1 MSGGAGARGAGGAPP
16 LAPGEL
22 AARLAAF
29 PRAGLGRFPTPL
41 ERWERLGAQL
51 GLGGRLLA
59 KREDLSGLAFG
70 GNKVRQLDLLLGDA
84 LAQGADTIVHGGA
97 LQSNYCRMLA
107 AACARLGLGCQLVL
121 SRAYD
126 QPDDQG
132 NVLLDLLA
140 GATVHTIEQPLGAA
154 HEAIKARLVERV
166 RAQGRRPYLITYPRS
181 ETLGTVAFAEAALET
196 LAQCDDPAGPT
207 DGRRPELL
215 VTAAVG
221 SAQAGY
227 LLGSRA
233 LGWPLR
239 VRGIAPLGA
248 EYPVADT
255 IADAA
260 RAAAELLALPAS
272 LVGRADVDNS
282 AAHVGGGYAVPTPEG
297 LAAIRRVARA
307 EGVFLDPVYTGKAM
321 AALIAA
327 AEAGTLARDGEQVL
341 FLHTGG
347 NVALFAYAPQL
358 LADLRA
364 HDGDE
369 LLRPL

>member
-1 MSGGAGARGAGGAPP
+1 MTGASGRAGASAISPE
-16 LAPGEL
+16 EL

-41 ERWERLGAQL
+41 ERWERLGAEL
-51 GLGGRLLA
+51 GMEGGRLLA

-107 AACARLGLGCQLVL
+107 AACARLGLGCELVL

-140 GATVHTIEQPLGAA
+140 GARIHTIDGPLGAA
-154 HEAIKARLVERV
+154 HEAVKAQLTERLG
-166 RAQGRRPYLITYPRS
+166 AQGKRPYLITYPRS
-181 ETLGTVAFAEAALET
+181 ETLGTVAFVEAARET

-207 DGRRPELL
+207 GGHRPELL

-227 LLGSRA
+227 LLGARA
-233 LGWPLR
+233 LGWELR

-248 EYPVADT
+248 EYPVAET
-255 IADAA
+255 IAG
-260 RAAAELLALPAS
+260 AAAAAAGLLGLPPS
-272 LVGRADVDNS
+272 LVTRADVDNS

-297 LAAIRRVARA
+297 LAAIRRVARS

-327 AEAGTLARDGEQVL
+327 AQAGTLAGAGERVV

-364 HDGDE
+364 SDGE
-369 LLRPL
+369 LLRAL

>member
-1 MSGGAGARGAGGAPP
+1 MSGAGRPAT
-16 LAPGEL
+16 LAAGEL
-22 AARLAAF
+22 AQRLAAF
-29 PRAGLGRFPTPL
+29 PRAGLGTFPTPL

-51 GLGGRLLA
+51 GLGDRLLA

-84 LAQGADTIVHGGA
+84 LARGADTVVHGGA
-97 LQSNYCRMLA
+97 LQSNYCRMLS
-107 AACARLGLGCQLVL
+107 AACARLGLDCQLVL

-140 GATVHTIEQPLGAA
+140 GATVHTIEEPLGAA
-154 HEAIKARLVERV
+154 YEAAKARLAERL

-196 LAQCDDPAGPT
+196 LTQCDDPAGPT
-207 DGRRPELL
+207 GGRRPPLL

-239 VRGIAPLGA
+239 VRGVAPLGA
-248 EYPVADT
+248 EYPVAET
-255 IADAA
+255 IAAAA
-260 RAAAELLALPAS
+260 RAAAELLGLPPS
-272 LVGRADVDNS
+272 LVARGDVDSS
-282 AAHVGGGYAVPTPEG
+282 AAHVGGGYALPTPEG

-321 AALIAA
+321 AALISD
-327 AEAGTLARDGEQVL
+327 AEAGALAPDGEQVV

-347 NVALFAYAPQL
+347 NVALFAYAPAL

-364 HDGDE
+364 ADGE
-369 LLRPL
+369 LLRAL

>member
-1 MSGGAGARGAGGAPP
+1 MIGAD
-16 LAPGEL
+16 EL

-29 PRAGLGRFPTPL
+29 PRAGLGWFPTPL
-41 ERWERLGAQL
+41 ERWERLGAEL
-51 GLGGRLLA
+51 GLDGGRLLA

-126 QPDDQG
+126 QPDDQA

-140 GATVHTIEQPLGAA
+140 GARVHTIDGPLGAA
-154 HEAIKARLVERV
+154 HEAVKAQLTERL

-181 ETLGTVAFAEAALET
+181 ETLGTVAFVEAARET

-207 DGRRPELL
+207 GGHRPELL

-227 LLGSRA
+227 LLGARA
-233 LGWPLR
+233 LGWELG

-255 IADAA
+255 IAAA
-260 RAAAELLALPAS
+260 AASAAELLGLPPS
-272 LVGRADVDNS
+272 LVARADVDNS
-282 AAHVGGGYAVPTPEG
+282 AAHVGGGYAVPTPAG
-297 LAAIRRVARA
+297 LAAIRRVARS

-327 AEAGTLARDGEQVL
+327 AQAGTLAAAGERVL

-364 HDGDE
+364 SDGE
-369 LLRPL
+369 LLRAL